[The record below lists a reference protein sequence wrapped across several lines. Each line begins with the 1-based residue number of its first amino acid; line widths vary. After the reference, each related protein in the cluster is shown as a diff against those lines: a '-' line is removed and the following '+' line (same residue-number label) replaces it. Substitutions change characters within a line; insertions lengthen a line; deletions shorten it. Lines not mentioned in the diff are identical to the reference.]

1 MNFGFTPEQ
10 ESLRSEVQRFL
21 AERSPMAETRRVME
35 TDLGFSRELWR
46 EMAALG
52 WLGLTLPEAYGGAGL
67 GWVDLV
73 VVLEETGRSLLPS
86 PLLAHTLAATAIL
99 EAGSDAQKERWLPGL
114 ADGSRIGT
122 LALSD
127 EIDLHG
133 VDGVVLRAS
142 ANGEGF
148 RLSGRKP
155 AVMDPEAADFFVVG
169 FRTGDGPEEVAL
181 AIVEADDPGVQG
193 RAFPMIDATK
203 RMGMLDLSDVQV
215 ESSSVLSGPGGK
227 AESTTRLL
235 DAGALAVAAE
245 MGGSVDEA
253 LRLTVDYAKER
264 IQFGRPI
271 GQYQGVKHPLAEMY
285 VDAESFKSLV
295 YYGAWCF
302 DNRPEELSR
311 YASLAKA
318 YATEA
323 FVRTGIDSIQ
333 LHGAMGFT
341 TAQDIHLYFKRSKW
355 ARPIFGDADVHYERT
370 VALRGS

>member
-1 MNFGFTPEQ
+1 VNFGFTSEQ
-10 ESLRSEVQRFL
+10 ESLRSELQRFL
-21 AERSPMAETRRVME
+21 AERSPMAEVRRVME
-35 TDLGFSRELWR
+35 TDLGFSPEVWR
-46 EMAALG
+46 EMGALG
-52 WLGLTLPEAYGGAGL
+52 FLGLTLPEAYGGAGL

-86 PLLAHTLAATAIL
+86 PLVAHTLAATAIL
-99 EAGSDAQKERWLPGL
+99 ECGSDAQKERWLPPL
-114 ADGSRIGT
+114 ADGSRIGS

-127 EIDLHG
+127 ETDVHG
-133 VDGVVLRAS
+133 AQGVTLRGAE
-142 ANGEGF
+142 NGEGF
-148 RLSGRKP
+148 VLSGQKP
-155 AVMDPEAADFFVVG
+155 AVMDPEAADFFVVA
-169 FRTGDGPEEVAL
+169 FRTGAGPEDVAL
-181 AIVEADDPGVQG
+181 AVLEADDPGVQG

-203 RMGMLDLSDVQV
+203 RMGVLDLSGVQV
-215 ESSSVLSGPGGK
+215 ELSSVLSGPGDK
-227 AESTTRLL
+227 AAAATRLL

-253 LRLTVDYAKER
+253 LRLTVDYTKQR

-295 YYGAWCF
+295 YYGAWCA
-302 DNRPEELSR
+302 DNRPEELAR

-355 ARPIFGDADVHYERT
+355 ARPIFGDADAHYERT
-370 VALRGS
+370 VALRGY